1 MCLWNDWRG
10 HAAALLPLVSSGEV
24 EGCGRSQWGPVGG
37 LSISLAL
44 CLTRWHEPLGR
55 GEEEKIHHPTG
66 WSAGVWV
73 CCTCPPTRSPI
84 HHAVPGMLGQ
94 DEQVAPT
101 SGGLCGDPNF
111 QDVIRALLGH
121 GGN

>member
-10 HAAALLPLVSSGEV
+10 HAAVLLPLVSSGEV
-24 EGCGRSQWGPVGG
+24 EGGGHSQWGPVGG

-44 CLTRWHEPLGR
+44 CLTRWHGAPGEGR
-55 GEEEKIHHPTG
+55 GRKDPSPNRLVCG
-66 WSAGVWV
+66 CVGVSHL
-73 CCTCPPTRSPI
+73 PPTRSPI

-94 DEQVAPT
+94 DEQAAPT
-101 SGGLCGDPNF
+101 SGGLCGDQNL
-111 QDVIRALLGH
+111 QDVIRALPGH